1 MLAQSQIILVRK
13 REEVHARLMLQV
25 VSFVVDAVGNTTI
38 AVEII
43 FYDVLVGI
51 TKSFENLIVG

>member
-1 MLAQSQIILVRK
+1 
-13 REEVHARLMLQV
+13 MLQV

-51 TKSFENLIVG
+51 TKSFENLVVG